1 MLYHALSINVNRA
14 HLNIGCDLWWNLW
27 VAVEGGR
34 VEWTLK
40 VAEWSG
46 RSETRIFWVTCSEFQ
61 LT

>member
-34 VEWTLK
+34 VEWTFRNAHFLGH
-40 VAEWSG
+40 VLRVS
-46 RSETRIFWVTCSEFQ
+46 TDMMLYYT
-61 LT
+61 